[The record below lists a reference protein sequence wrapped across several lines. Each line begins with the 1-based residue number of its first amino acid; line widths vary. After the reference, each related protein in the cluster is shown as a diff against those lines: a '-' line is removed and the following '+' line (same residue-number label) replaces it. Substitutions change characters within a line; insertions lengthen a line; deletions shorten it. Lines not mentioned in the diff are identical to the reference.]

1 MNTRELAKELKIRA
15 KLKSVPAAVSLLDT
29 IVEIVTE
36 RLQAGENVTIARL
49 GTFKVEQ
56 VQKKEFALYPGVAAT
71 CKPTIRFVPYYAFY
85 QELSAQAEA
94 LDQDDRYCLIRH
106 LPSILECMDHYYA
119 YMDKISR
126 RSKDGDNNFFES
138 NLADTPEQ
146 KKIKNLTHVVLSWM
160 SNPALPDMYAEQG
173 IEWSDE
179 LDALCH
185 TAYHLIN
192 CNS

>member
-1 MNTRELAKELKIRA
+1 MNTQELAKELKIRA

-29 IVEIVTE
+29 IVEIATE
-36 RLQAGENVTIARL
+36 RLLVGENVTIARL

-56 VQKKEFALYPGVAAT
+56 AQRKGFATEPRGAAT
-71 CKPTIRFVPYYAFY
+71 FKPTIRFVPYCAFN
-85 QELSAQAEA
+85 QELSEQA
-94 LDQDDRYCLIRH
+94 LVKGDRYCLIKY
-106 LPSILECMDHYYA
+106 LPSVLECVDQYYA
-119 YMDKISR
+119 FMDKASR
-126 RSKDGDNNFFES
+126 RSKHGGNNFFES
-138 NLADTPEQ
+138 NPADTPEQ

-179 LDALCH
+179 LDTLCH

-192 CNS
+192 CNE